1 METPHLTTNIVV
13 LLNEEPISGFLFE
26 IRCILEYWDG
36 ITVSLN
42 TKKLTKTERLV
53 FRKNFFYLIFKCEID
68 ITDEDNKM
76 TKETMFKNLINKNKS
91 LCAGF

>member
-1 METPHLTTNIVV
+1 MHLRILGRDHSFFKHKKMNQNRATSIQ
-13 LLNEEPISGFLFE
+13 EE
-26 IRCILEYWDG
+26 
-36 ITVSLN
+36 
-42 TKKLTKTERLV
+42 
-53 FRKNFFYLIFKCEID
+53 FFYLIFKCEID